1 MITKKKKIEAQSCNF
16 VQTLRAL
23 FPPKPMCVYIYI
35 YIEQSCQNHLVLV
48 TLTFSLP
55 FLFLFSKKANKRCLF
70 LCFFGSSTLTFSL
83 FLFLHFLSLSQE
95 KKNVTR
101 DRKKQQDPTHCSDPT
116 DGPTLEEGGAHRG
129 GACAGTSFADR
140 RSRRTRGGLR
150 RDQLQEVHRARD
162 APEPPH
168 LQAPPRTSRRR
179 VRVFQPGPPDDSMRR
194 VVLRRGPPSRDSL
207 VVVVDLVRRVIVQ
220 LPRRHQEPPRLLRWI
235 STVASWVGWYQINL
249 LMSYG
254 ICEIYIYNS
263 VSEPG

>member
-1 MITKKKKIEAQSCNF
+1 MSNSKS
-16 VQTLRAL
+16 TLSSIDHV
-23 FPPKPMCVYIYI
+23 CIYI
-35 YIEQSCQNHLVLV
+35 LNKVVKTTQQYSL
-48 TLTFSLP
+48 TLST
-55 FLFLFSKKANKRCLF
+55 LFLKKQTNVAY
-70 LCFFGSSTLTFSL
+70 FFGSSTLTFSL
-83 FLFLHFLSLSQE
+83 FFSFPSVSLSLSLPRNK

-207 VVVVDLVRRVIVQ
+207 VVVDDLVRRVIVQ
-220 LPRRHQEPPRLLRWI
+220 LPRRHQEPPRLLR
-235 STVASWVGWYQINL
+235 
-249 LMSYG
+249 
-254 ICEIYIYNS
+254 
-263 VSEPG
+263 

>member
-1 MITKKKKIEAQSCNF
+1 MITKKKKKKIEAQSCNF

-83 FLFLHFLSLSQE
+83 FFFFSFAFSLSFPRNKTKKK

-116 DGPTLEEGGAHRG
+116 DGPTLEEEGAHRG

-150 RDQLQEVHRARD
+150 GDQLQEVHRARD

-179 VRVFQPGPPDDSMRR
+179 VRVFQPGSPDDSMRR

-207 VVVVDLVRRVIVQ
+207 VVVDDLVRRVIVQ
-220 LPRRHQEPPRLLRWI
+220 LPRRHQEPP
-235 STVASWVGWYQINL
+235 
-249 LMSYG
+249 
-254 ICEIYIYNS
+254 
-263 VSEPG
+263 